1 MNLNIFTYELKHF
14 YRNKAKLY
22 SYIVFMFL
30 SLYALINVYNIKEK
44 QQDTINEI
52 CHKKEQERL
61 KVIKWYENNQIGPD
75 DKSWVNINDP
85 FWAILY
91 NPTYVIKNPSKLYPM
106 GIGQSEQYGFY
117 KQTKRWSSTYD
128 TDMAEEISNYER
140 LINGSVD
147 FSFLIIFLL
156 PVLYI
161 ILTYNINT
169 LERDLDFHK
178 LISIQCIKL
187 KKWVIS
193 RLLFYLILILV
204 SISSLIIIVGLASG
218 GFEVIVQILK
228 LIFLSNIYIFSFA
241 VIYYFINI
249 KSKNSSSS
257 SFKMISIW
265 MIFCV
270 IIPGSVHQYANY
282 KYPANFMTDF
292 LDTNRKETYEI
303 FELDN
308 IDLHNLLIELYP
320 SLENLDNFENQKLK
334 DQAIRRSISAIVN
347 QMNIH
352 AANEIEIQNENK
364 NKLIKSSYAYNPV
377 SFVQNLWNSYTE
389 TDYYAYK
396 NYRFQ
401 VQESITARNELM
413 LKEIWNNKVSD
424 KKTYLKYIQTL
435 KLEN

>member
-1 MNLNIFTYELKHF
+1 MNINIFKYELKHF
-14 YRNKAKLY
+14 YRNKAKFY
-22 SYIVFMFL
+22 SYIVFIFL
-30 SLYALINVYNIKEK
+30 SLYALINVYDIKEK
-44 QQDTINEI
+44 QLDTINEI
-52 CHKKEQERL
+52 YNKQEQERL
-61 KVIKWYENNQIGPD
+61 KVINWYENNQTGPD

-91 NPTYVIKNPSKLYPM
+91 NPTYVIKEPSKLYPL

-169 LERDLDFHK
+169 LEKDLYFHK
-178 LISIQCIKL
+178 LISVQCIKV
-187 KKWVIS
+187 KKWLIS

-204 SISSLIIIVGLASG
+204 SINSLIITVGLTSG
-218 GFEVIVQILK
+218 GFEIMGQILK
-228 LIFLSNIYIFSFA
+228 LIFLSNIYIFSFS
-241 VIYYFINI
+241 IIFYFINI

-282 KYPANFMTDF
+282 KYPGNFMTDF
-292 LDTNRKETYEI
+292 LDTNRKETYEV
-303 FELDN
+303 FKLDN

-320 SLENLDNFENQKLK
+320 SLGNLDNFEDKNLK
-334 DQAIRRSISAIVN
+334 EQAIRRSISVIIN

-352 AANEIEIQNENK
+352 AANKIEIQNENK
-364 NKLIKSSYAYNPV
+364 NKLIKSSYIYNPV
-377 SFVQNLWNSYTE
+377 SLVQNLWNSYTE
-389 TDYYAYK
+389 TDYYAYRK
-396 NYRFQ
+396 YRFQ
-401 VQESITARNELM
+401 VQKSITARNELM
-413 LKEIWNNKVSD
+413 LEEIWNNQVSD

-435 KLEN
+435 KLDN